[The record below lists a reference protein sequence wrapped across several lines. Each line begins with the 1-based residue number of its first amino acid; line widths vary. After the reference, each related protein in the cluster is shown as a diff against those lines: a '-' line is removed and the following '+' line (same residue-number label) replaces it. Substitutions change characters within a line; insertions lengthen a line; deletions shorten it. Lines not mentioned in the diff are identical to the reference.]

1 MESTDQEEFNPYD
14 FEDKKALITGASRG
28 IGEQIAL
35 TLADYGADV
44 VVNYNTSHDRASK
57 TATTVELDGENSW
70 VYPADVSDYGE
81 VKQMKEHLEKNF
93 GEIDILVNNA
103 GITKD
108 GAFKKMARE
117 NWDQVIRTNLDSV
130 FNVTKQFADNMAERG
145 WGRIINVASVNGRKG
160 QFGQTNY
167 AASKAGMHGFTMS
180 LARELA
186 RKGVTVNTV
195 APGYLATEMVMQV
208 KEEVRQQ
215 IIETIPVQ
223 RLGEPSEVASLIAYL
238 ASDDAGFVTG
248 ANIDINGGL
257 HME

>member
-1 MESTDQEEFNPYD
+1 MSQ
-14 FEDKKALITGASRG
+14 
-28 IGEQIAL
+28 
-35 TLADYGADV
+35 
-44 VVNYNTSHDRASK
+44 K
-57 TATTVELDGENSW
+57 TALVTGGLGGLGAAICERLGQDGHTVVTTYTSDRGRVDQWRNHLLNRGVASIHA
-70 VYPADVSDYGE
+70 VQCDVSDWEACTAMAEE
-81 VKQMKEHLEKNF
+81 VGNQV

-108 GAFKKMARE
+108 SSFKKMPHE
-117 NWDQVIRTNLDSV
+117 SWDQVLRTNLDSV
-130 FNVTKQFADNMAERG
+130 FNVTKQFADGMAERG

-160 QFGQTNY
+160 QFGQCNY

-195 APGYLATEMVMQV
+195 SPGYLATDMVMEMQ
-208 KEEVRQQ
+208 EEVRQQ

-223 RLGEPSEVASLIAYL
+223 RLGEPHEIASLIAYL
-238 ASDDAGFVTG
+238 ASEDAGFITG
-248 ANIDINGGL
+248 ANLDINGGL

>member
-1 MESTDQEEFNPYD
+1 MSQ
-14 FEDKKALITGASRG
+14 
-28 IGEQIAL
+28 
-35 TLADYGADV
+35 
-44 VVNYNTSHDRASK
+44 K
-57 TATTVELDGENSW
+57 TALVTGGMGGLGAAVCERLGRAGHTVVATYTSDGGRVAQWRDRLQSQGVENLYA
-70 VYPADVSDYGE
+70 VQCDVSDWDSCVAMAEE
-81 VKQMKEHLEKNF
+81 VHSQA
-93 GEIDILVNNA
+93 GAVDILVNNA

-238 ASDDAGFVTG
+238 ASDDAGFITG

>member
-1 MESTDQEEFNPYD
+1 MGRHLLHHDPAVAAADAAPFVCSP
-14 FEDKKALITGASRG
+14 ALPMPLVPI
-28 IGEQIAL
+28 
-35 TLADYGADV
+35 
-44 VVNYNTSHDRASK
+44 
-57 TATTVELDGENSW
+57 TAT
-70 VYPADVSDYGE
+70 
-81 VKQMKEHLEKNF
+81 
-93 GEIDILVNNA
+93 GEIEDTKLV
-103 GITKD
+103 
-108 GAFKKMARE
+108 RE
-117 NWDQVIRTNLDSV
+117 VIRTNLDSV

-238 ASDDAGFVTG
+238 ASDDAGFITG